1 LGTQCS
7 RDGRSAEAKRCVA
20 HGGRRRA
27 VNEVIATEARRHD
40 DWRRMQVLCRT
51 TLQSKLA
58 GRHMGTKPVPRCCWK
73 GCRHGG
79 LPYDAAPYLT
89 PLACLYVDATI
100 LYSHPRFIVTL
111 SFLGILL
118 KIRLKPLPIDG
129 AASRCW
135 CQRLRQASTSPL
147 ASMSSR
153 RRLALPPASPDRGS
167 HAAKPRS
174 KSRHPASMPAFF
186 FVIVFSLQFRTTGV
200 RTKNASLHVVHGHPC
215 PVPSI
220 SVRRIATSG

>member
-1 LGTQCS
+1 MWRTAGAVAPSTRLSQPRRGDMMTGAGCRCS
-7 RDGRSAEAKRCVA
+7 A
-20 HGGRRRA
+20 GRRCNPSWRVGTWAPSQCRDA
-27 VNEVIATEARRHD
+27 VGKVVG
-40 DWRRMQVLCRT
+40 M
-51 TLQSKLA
+51 
-58 GRHMGTKPVPRCCWK
+58 
-73 GCRHGG
+73 GG

-147 ASMSSR
+147 VSMSSR